1 MGCTLVVDRPEGA
14 RVAEG
19 GWGEKRVVKFPV
31 MAGAEQDLLST
42 EIVNR
47 GIELSGPNAGSLTF
61 SVRVR
66 RRLPDFVQSVNLK
79 YVKLG
84 YHYLINHAI
93 YLATI
98 PVLVLVFSA
107 EVGSLTKEELWKKLW
122 EEARYDLATVLAF
135 FGVFVFTLSVYFMSR
150 PRSVYLIDFAC
161 YRPHDDLKVS
171 KEQFIE
177 LSRKSGKFDDA
188 SLEFQGRI
196 LASSG
201 IGDETYVPKAVMSP
215 ENCSTMKEGR
225 EEASMVMFGALDEL
239 FDKTRIRPKDVGVL
253 VVNCSIFNP
262 TPSLSAMII
271 NHYKMR
277 GNILSYNLGGM
288 GCSAGIIALDL
299 ARDMLQSNPN
309 NYAVVVSTEIVSY
322 NWYPGR
328 DRSMLIPNCFFRMG
342 CSAVL
347 LSNRR
352 RDYRRAKYR
361 LEHIVRTHKGADDR
375 CFRCIYQE
383 EDDQRFKG
391 LKISR
396 ELMEIGGDAVKTNIT
411 TLGPLVLPFSEQLL
425 FFATL
430 IWRQLFGGGNGS
442 SSSTTTNSRGIQQ
455 ATYCRPYIPDYKLA
469 FEHFCV
475 HAASKSALDELQR
488 NLDLSDTNMEASR
501 MTLHRFGN
509 TSSSSI
515 WYELAYLEAKEKVR
529 RGDRIWQLA
538 FGSGFKCNSVVWRS
552 ICRQRKPSRNPWLDC
567 LERFPVPF

>member
-1 MGCTLVVDRPEGA
+1 
-14 RVAEG
+14 
-19 GWGEKRVVKFPV
+19 
-31 MAGAEQDLLST
+31 MASERDLLST

-47 GIELSGPNAGSLTF
+47 GIESSGPNAGSPTF

-66 RRLPDFVQSVNLK
+66 RRLPDFLQSVNLK

-107 EVGSLTKEELWKKLW
+107 EVGSLSREELWRKLW
-122 EEARYDLATVLAF
+122 EDARYDLATVLGF

-150 PRSVYLIDFAC
+150 PRSIYLVDFAC
-161 YRPHDDLKVS
+161 YQPQEDLKVS

-177 LSRKSGKFDDA
+177 LARKSGKFDDA
-188 SLEFQGRI
+188 SLEFQKRI
-196 LASSG
+196 LQSSG
-201 IGDETYVPKAVMSP
+201 IGDETYIPKSLIMST
-215 ENCSTMKEGR
+215 ENCATMKEGR
-225 EEASMVMFGALDEL
+225 AEASAVMFGALDEL
-239 FDKTRIRPKDVGVL
+239 FEKTRVRPKDIGVL

-288 GCSAGIIALDL
+288 GCSAGIIAVDL
-299 ARDMLQSNPN
+299 ARDMLQSSPN
-309 NYAVVVSTEIVSY
+309 NCAVVVSTEMAGY
-322 NWYPGR
+322 NWYQGR

-352 RDYRRAKYR
+352 RDYHRAKYR

-375 CFRCIYQE
+375 SFRSIYQE
-383 EDDQRFKG
+383 EDEQRFKG
-391 LKISR
+391 LRVSKD
-396 ELMEIGGDAVKTNIT
+396 LMEIGGDALKTNIT

-430 IWRQLFGGGNGS
+430 VWRHLFGGNAGPGLQPS
-442 SSSTTTNSRGIQQ
+442 SSPSKK
-455 ATYCRPYIPDYKLA
+455 PYIPDYKLA

-475 HAASKSALDELQR
+475 HAASKNVLDELQR
-488 NLDLSDTNMEASR
+488 NLELSEKNMEASR

-515 WYELAYLEAKEKVR
+515 WYELAYLEAKERVR
-529 RGDRIWQLA
+529 RGDRVWQLA

-552 ICRQRKPSRNPWLDC
+552 MRRVKKPNRNPWLDC
-567 LERFPVPF
+567 IDRYPVPFSL